1 MTMSLSPLQKAFLA
15 LQDAEARIAELE
27 AARGAPIA
35 VIGLGCRAPGGV
47 VDGDSFWR
55 LLEDGRD
62 ATGPVPADRWDHEAL
77 YDPDPETPGRI
88 VTRNGGFLERIDAF
102 DPEFFGITPRE
113 AAGMDPQQR
122 MVLEVC
128 WEALENAGQS
138 PKGLE
143 GSATGVFIGAA
154 ASDYAYLQLQAGD
167 PNLLDAHF
175 ASGMAH
181 SVLSGRVAYLLGL
194 QGPALTIDTACS
206 SSLVAV
212 HTACQSLRARD
223 CRLALAGGVN
233 LILSPDIFIALSRAR
248 MLAPDG
254 RCKTFDAAADGF
266 ARGEGCAIVALKRL
280 SDAVADGDRV
290 LAVIRGAAVN
300 QDGPSSGL
308 TAPNGTAQEAVIR
321 AALDHANLTPDAVGY
336 IEAHGTGTE
345 LGDPLEARALGAV
358 FASGRSQPLL
368 IGSVKTNLGHLEGA
382 AGVIGLVKTILS
394 LRHGVVPAHL
404 HLTKPSA
411 HIAWEDLNLTV
422 SPKAVAFPEING
434 RRIAGVSSFGFSG
447 TNAHVI
453 IEAPPEGPAREIPA
467 RAWALPLSAPD
478 ARRLSE
484 LATAVSQAIT
494 PETRLADITRTLAT
508 GRAHLAERAV
518 VRAEN
523 PAAAKAGFEFLA
535 KGIEAPNV
543 VRARLEA
550 HDPPRTAFLFTGQG
564 SQCIG
569 MGAALYATAPAYRAA
584 FDECDALL
592 EPLLGRSIKSIV
604 FEPGDAEALDQTG
617 YAQPALFAFE
627 YALAA
632 FWQRLGVQP
641 VAALGHSVGEYVAA
655 CVSGAMTLEDAV
667 TLIAARARLM
677 QSLPAGGAMAA
688 VFAPEARAAE
698 LLGRLNGELSL
709 AAVNGP
715 AQVVVSGSAAAV
727 QRLCAEAEA
736 AGIKTRALP
745 VSHAFHSPLM
755 DPILDAF
762 EREAG
767 KITVR
772 APSMQLISNLTGRA
786 ANVREISA
794 PAYWRRHLRS
804 PVRFAEG
811 LATLAQAKIDICLEI
826 GPQPTLTSFA
836 AAVFND
842 GDGPTLIPS
851 QRRGGDGWE
860 QILDA
865 VARLHLAGVD
875 LDWSALD
882 SEKLGVPI
890 DLPLTPFK
898 RERHWF
904 QTGNVRATKRS
915 GSGVSHAMLGTRQR
929 SAAAEAVWELH
940 SEDAPAWVDEHRV
953 LDRVIAPGAM
963 LIEMM
968 RLASGGQSLSDIAL
982 SEALE
987 IDRFTPRIVQTITA
1001 DEDGV
1006 GQVFVASLD
1015 DEVDPAARWRRHA
1028 SAAVGAPAPQP
1039 AADLAGARAAC
1050 PVAVDAAAYYAS
1062 FAPRGF
1068 DFGPSF
1074 HSIHA
1079 LWKGEGQAFGEVKI
1093 TADLASGAPP
1103 DAIHP
1108 VLLDGCLQVAGAA
1121 LPAEAASQVLLPV
1134 ALAGYYVAKPLQA
1147 AARVHAKATAVGD
1160 GYRADIA
1167 IFDEMGALA
1176 AALTGVRFV
1185 RTSRAALAA
1194 RGTRD
1199 LEQSFYAVNWREAD
1213 PAPPDGPDV
1222 ASLAELAVAKAPG
1235 LAEAVAFEAHECA
1248 LARVETL
1255 ATPIILRALH
1265 ELGWTPGVG
1274 DRVDAEELAAT
1285 LGVAVRHR
1293 RLFRRL
1299 LQILGETGVLQA
1311 DGAGW
1316 RVVTALPPALDAAE
1330 ELKALARTAPPGAA
1344 AMSSM
1349 TARVAE
1355 GLSAALAGDREPM
1368 DLLFPAG
1375 ATDEAERLYRDSAPA
1390 AIFNGMLAEA
1400 VAKAAAE
1407 GARVGRFEVLEIG
1420 AGTGGTTARVID
1432 RLPADNLGYLYT
1444 DVGAT
1449 FVTQARKRFEHDPRM
1464 DFATFDLE
1472 RDIESQGL
1480 EAGRYDL
1487 IIAANVVHATADLR
1501 TSLARIRRLL
1511 KPNGLLALM
1520 EVVEPQRWFDLTVG
1534 LTAGWW
1540 AFTDLDIR
1548 PDYPT
1553 LAAER
1558 WRALLAECGFDVA
1571 VAQPLALW
1579 PSGAREALIFAR
1591 AKPADDV
1598 WAVLSDDEVFAH
1610 RLVAEIK
1617 SGGGQATAIGGAD
1630 LREQLAAFD
1639 GLMPAGVVIARSPDA
1654 DKVSAACAD
1663 LAMLASALAERSP
1676 PPRLVVLTRGAQ
1688 SAGRAGAV
1696 TPQQAPFW
1704 GVARSLSLESPELRT
1719 RVIDLDPAHP
1729 VAEAAAIAAELTDRS
1744 GETQVALRGGKR
1756 LVARLERRASLPG
1769 PTRSEPAAWRLTP
1782 ASPGAYDSFV
1792 RAPLVRRRPGAGEV
1806 EIETVAW
1813 GLNFKDV
1820 LNALNLYPGDPG
1832 PLGGESAGRIVAVGE
1847 GVDHL
1852 RVDDEVMAVA
1862 GGSFA
1867 SHVIASAALVQ
1878 RKPKTMSFEEAAS
1891 FPIPWLTAA
1900 FCLEHL
1906 AKLRRG
1912 ERVLIHAG
1920 AGGVGLAAV
1929 RIAQRLGA
1937 KVFATAGSPWKRDLL
1952 KAGGVV
1958 HVYDSRTPVF
1968 AEQILADTNG
1978 EGVQVVLNS
1987 LAGEM
1992 MDASFRATATGGRF
2006 VEIGK
2011 NGLKE
2016 RAWIDALGRDI
2027 AYEIVD
2033 WGETA
2038 EREPQLVGGMLREL
2052 VEAAG
2057 ELPPLP
2063 HGVFSVDES
2072 GEAFRHMAQARHAG
2086 KIVLRLTPS
2095 RPAIRPDGTYLVS
2108 GGLSG
2113 VGLETARWLAS
2124 KGAGRLVLFGRR
2136 GLTPEAEPA
2145 VAELRAAGAEVW
2157 AERLDV
2163 GDRAELEALLI
2174 RIRASG
2180 FPLRG
2185 VIHSAGTLDNA
2196 ALASHDKRRFDT
2208 VFRAKHDGA
2217 AALDA
2222 LTRIDPIEIFVLYSS
2237 VASVLGAAGQV
2248 NHAAANGYM
2257 DALAHQRRSH
2267 GLPALSINWGAWSD
2281 VGAAAG
2287 AAAMTHL
2294 SAQGFAAFTPAQGLA
2309 ALERLLA
2316 EGDAQAMV
2324 ARVDWPAYLDT
2335 RSAAS
2340 VPPFLREFAS
2350 SVPPRAAAIGATAPA
2365 VDSRAEI
2372 EAAPVGRR
2380 PALITALVTR
2390 VAAGVVG
2397 FAMDRQIDPRTPLV
2411 ELGLDSLMA
2420 VDLRNQLGRAL
2431 GHRFPSTLLFD
2442 YPAIGGLVE
2451 MIGAEVFGLALQEQS
2466 KAAVQTPSIQD
2477 ESDAL
2482 LDAIE
2487 GLDDESLDRLL
2498 AARLGMNA

>member
-1 MTMSLSPLQKAFLA
+1 MTMSLTPLQKAFLA

-27 AARGAPIA
+27 SAPIA

-55 LLEDGRD
+55 LLKDGRD

-77 YDPDPETPGRI
+77 YDPDPEMPGRI
-88 VTRNGGFLERIDAF
+88 VTRNGGFLERIDGF

-128 WEALENAGQS
+128 WEALENAGRS

-154 ASDYAYLQLQAGD
+154 AADYAYLQLQAGD
-167 PNLLDAHF
+167 PDLLDAHF

-212 HTACQSLRARD
+212 HTACQSLRAGD

-233 LILSPDIFIALSRAR
+233 LILAPAIFIALSRAR

-280 SDAVADGDRV
+280 SDAVGDGDRV

-321 AALDHANLTPDAVGY
+321 AALDQAKLPPNAVGY

-358 FASGRSQPLL
+358 FAAGRSQPLL

-382 AGVIGLVKTILS
+382 AGIVGLVKTILS
-394 LRHGVVPAHL
+394 LQHGVVPAHL
-404 HLTKPSA
+404 HLTRPSA
-411 HIAWEDLNLTV
+411 HIAWDDLNLTV
-422 SPKAVAFPEING
+422 SPEAVGFPEIDG

-453 IEAPPEGPAREIPA
+453 VEAPPAAPVREVPA

-478 ARRLSE
+478 AGRLSE
-484 LATAVSQAIT
+484 LAAAVGHAIT
-494 PETRLADITRTLAT
+494 PETTLADVARTLST
-508 GRAHLAERAV
+508 GRAHLSERAV
-518 VRAEN
+518 VRADS
-523 PAAAKAGFEFLA
+523 PAAARAGFESLA
-535 KGIEAPNV
+535 KGIKATGV
-543 VRARLEA
+543 VSARLEA
-550 HDPPRTAFLFTGQG
+550 RDPPRIAFLFTGQG

-569 MGAALYATAPAYRAA
+569 MGAALYAAAPAYRAA
-584 FDECDALL
+584 FDECEALL
-592 EPLLGRSIKSIV
+592 APLLGRSIKSIV
-604 FEPGDAEALDQTG
+604 FEPGDADALDQTG

-632 FWQRLGVQP
+632 FWQHLGVQP

-655 CVSGAMTLEDAV
+655 CVSGAMSLQDAI

-688 VFAPEARAAE
+688 VFASEERAIE
-698 LLGRLNGELSL
+698 LLSGMDGELSL

-715 AQVVVSGSAAAV
+715 AQVVVSGTAAAV
-727 QRLCAEAEA
+727 QRVCAKAEA

-745 VSHAFHSPLM
+745 VSHAFHSALM

-762 EREAG
+762 EQEAG
-767 KITVR
+767 KVTVR

-786 ANVREISA
+786 ASVREISA
-794 PAYWRRHLRS
+794 PAYWRHHLRS

-811 LATLAQAKIDICLEI
+811 LATLAQARIDVCLEI

-836 AAVFND
+836 AAVFNE
-842 GDGPTLIPS
+842 GGGPKLIPS
-851 QRRGGDGWE
+851 QRRGGEGWE

-882 SEKLGVPI
+882 PERLGAPI
-890 DLPLTPFK
+890 NLPLTPFK

-904 QTGNVRATKRS
+904 QSGEARPAKRS
-915 GSGVSHAMLGTRQR
+915 GSHAGHALLGMQQR
-929 SAAAEAVWELH
+929 SAAAKASWELH
-940 SEDAPAWVDEHRV
+940 SEDAPSWVDEHRV
-953 LDRVIAPGAM
+953 LDRVVAPGAM

-968 RLASGGQSLSDIAL
+968 RLAGGSAGLSDIAL
-982 SEALE
+982 SDALE
-987 IDRFTPRIVQTITA
+987 LDRSTPRIVQTIA
-1001 DEDGV
+1001 ANEDGA

-1015 DEVDPAARWRRHA
+1015 GDAGPAAQWRRHA
-1028 SAAVGAPAPQP
+1028 SAVAGAPAVPP
-1039 AADLAGARAAC
+1039 AADLATARASC
-1050 PVAVDAAAYYAS
+1050 PEAVDVAAYYAS
-1062 FAPRGF
+1062 YAPRGF

-1079 LWKGEGQAFGEVKI
+1079 LWKGVGQAFGEVRI
-1093 TADLASGAPP
+1093 AGDLASGVPHG
-1103 DAIHP
+1103 AIHP
-1108 VLLDGCLQVAGAA
+1108 VLLDGCLQVAGVA
-1121 LPAEAASQVLLPV
+1121 LPADAAGQVLLPV
-1134 ALAGYYVAKPLQA
+1134 ALAEYHVARPLRTA
-1147 AARVHAKATAVGD
+1147 ASVHVKAMAAGD
-1160 GYRADIA
+1160 GYRADIV
-1167 IFDEMGALA
+1167 IFDETGVPAVALN
-1176 AALTGVRFV
+1176 GVRFV
-1185 RTSRAALAA
+1185 RASRAMLAA
-1194 RGTRD
+1194 RRTRD
-1199 LEQSFYAVNWREAD
+1199 LEQSFYTVNWREAD
-1213 PAPPDGPDV
+1213 LAGTVGPDV
-1222 ASLAELAVAKAPG
+1222 ARLAELALAKASS
-1235 LAEAVAFEAHECA
+1235 LAEAVAFDAHERA

-1265 ELGWTPGVG
+1265 ELGWTPKVG
-1274 DRVDAEELAAT
+1274 DRVVADELAAT
-1285 LGVAVRHR
+1285 LGVAVRHS

-1299 LQILGETGVLQA
+1299 MQILGETGVLQA

-1316 RVVTALPPALDAAE
+1316 LVKARPAAPDAVE

-1349 TARVAE
+1349 MARVAA

-1400 VAKAAAE
+1400 VAEAAAE
-1407 GARVGRFEVLEIG
+1407 GARGGRFEVMEIG

-1432 RLPADNLGYLYT
+1432 RLPAENVGYLYT

-1449 FVTQARKRFEHDPRM
+1449 FVAKARERFGHDPRM
-1464 DFATFDLE
+1464 NFATFDLE
-1472 RDIESQGL
+1472 RDIDSQDM

-1501 TSLARIRRLL
+1501 ISLARIRRLL

-1548 PDYPT
+1548 PDYPILT
-1553 LAAER
+1553 VER
-1558 WRALLAECGFDVA
+1558 WRVLLAECGFDASV
-1571 VAQPLALW
+1571 VQPETLW
-1579 PSGAREALIFAR
+1579 PSGARDALMFAR
-1591 AKPADDV
+1591 AKPADGM
-1598 WAVLSDDEVFAH
+1598 WAVLSDDRVFAGA
-1610 RLVAEIK
+1610 LVAGIK
-1617 SGGGQATAIGGAD
+1617 SEGGEATAIEGAD
-1630 LREQLAAFD
+1630 LQRQLETID
-1639 GLMPAGVVIARSPDA
+1639 GLMPAGVVFSRSVDG
-1654 DKVSAACAD
+1654 DEVSAACAD
-1663 LAMLASALAERSP
+1663 LAGLASGLAERSP

-1688 SAGRAGAV
+1688 SIGRARGAV
-1696 TPQQAPFW
+1696 AAQQATFW
-1704 GVARSLSLESPELRT
+1704 GVARSLPLELPELRT
-1719 RVIDLDPAHP
+1719 KVVDLDPAHP
-1729 VAEAAAIAAELTDRS
+1729 AGEAAAIAAELTAGS
-1744 GETQVALRGGKR
+1744 GESQVAYRGTDR
-1756 LVARLERRASLPG
+1756 LVARLERRAGLSN
-1769 PTRSEPAAWRLTP
+1769 PTRAEPAAWRLTP

-1792 RAPLVRRRPGAGEV
+1792 RAPLVRRAPGTGEV

-1820 LNALNLYPGDPG
+1820 LAVLNLYPGNAG
-1832 PLGGESAGRIVAVGE
+1832 PLGGECAGRILAVGE
-1847 GVDHL
+1847 GVQHL
-1852 RVDDEVMAVA
+1852 RVGDEVLAVA

-1878 RKPKTMSFEEAAS
+1878 RKPTTMSFEEAAS
-1891 FPIPWLTAA
+1891 FSIPWLTAA
-1900 FCLEHL
+1900 FCLKHV

-1937 KVFATAGSPWKRDLL
+1937 EVFATAGSPWKRDLL
-1952 KAGGVV
+1952 QAAGVV
-1958 HVYDSRTPVF
+1958 HVYDSRTPSF
-1968 AEQILADTNG
+1968 ADRIIADTSG

-1992 MDASFRATATGGRF
+1992 MDASFRVTASGGRF

-2011 NGLKE
+2011 NGLKD
-2016 RAWIDALGRDI
+2016 RAWIDALGRGI
-2027 AYEIVD
+2027 TYEIVD

-2038 EREPQLVGGMLREL
+2038 EREPELIGGMLRDL
-2052 VEAAG
+2052 VETAG

-2063 HGVFSVDES
+2063 RSVFSVDES
-2072 GEAFRHMAQARHAG
+2072 GEAFGHMAQARHVG

-2095 RPAIRPDGTYLVS
+2095 QPAIRPDGTYLVS

-2113 VGLETARWLAS
+2113 VGLESARWLAS
-2124 KGAGRLVLFGRR
+2124 NGAGRLVLIGRR
-2136 GLTPEAEPA
+2136 APAPEAESA
-2145 VAELRAAGAEVW
+2145 IAELRAAGTEVCV
-2157 AERLDV
+2157 EQLDI
-2163 GDRAELEALLI
+2163 GDRAQLEALLI
-2174 RIRASG
+2174 RTRTSG

-2196 ALASHDKRRFDT
+2196 AVASQDERRFDT
-2208 VFRAKHDGA
+2208 VFRAKYDGA

-2248 NHAAANGYM
+2248 NHAAANSYM
-2257 DALAHQRRSH
+2257 DMLAHQRRSQ

-2287 AAAMTHL
+2287 TAAITHV
-2294 SAQGFAAFTPAQGLA
+2294 SAQGFATFTPAQGLA
-2309 ALERLLA
+2309 ALDRLLA
-2316 EGDAQAMV
+2316 EGDTQAMV
-2324 ARVDWPAYLDT
+2324 ARVDWPAYLNT
-2335 RSAAS
+2335 RSSAG

-2350 SVPPRAAAIGATAPA
+2350 SVPSRTASIRSSAPTA
-2365 VDSRAEI
+2365 EGRAEI

-2380 PALITALVTR
+2380 SALITALVTR

-2397 FAMDRQIDPRTPLV
+2397 FSMDRQIDPRTPLV

-2431 GHRFPSTLLFD
+2431 GHRFPATLLFD
-2442 YPAIGGLVE
+2442 YPAIGSLVE
-2451 MIGAEVFGLALQEQS
+2451 MIGAEVFGLVLSDQP
-2466 KAAVQTPSIQD
+2466 KANIQKSSAYGEND
-2477 ESDAL
+2477 DL
-2482 LDAIE
+2482 LDVIE

-2498 AARLGMNA
+2498 AARLGADA

>member
-1 MTMSLSPLQKAFLA
+1 MTMSLTPLQKAFLA

-27 AARGAPIA
+27 AARSAPIA

-47 VDGDSFWR
+47 VDGASFWR
-55 LLEDGRD
+55 LLEEGRD

-88 VTRNGGFLERIDAF
+88 STRNGGFLGRIDAF

-138 PKGLE
+138 PRGLE
-143 GSATGVFIGAA
+143 GSATGVFVGAA
-154 ASDYAYLQLQAGD
+154 AADYAYLQLQAGD

-212 HTACQSLRARD
+212 HTACQSLRAGD

-266 ARGEGCAIVALKRL
+266 ARGEGCAMVALKRL

-290 LAVIRGAAVN
+290 LAVIRGTALN

-321 AALDHANLTPDAVGY
+321 AALDQASLTPDAVGY

-358 FASGRSQPLL
+358 FAAGRSQPLL
-368 IGSVKTNLGHLEGA
+368 IGSVKTNVGHLEGA

-404 HLTKPSA
+404 HLTRPSA

-453 IEAPPEGPAREIPA
+453 VEAPAAAPARPTPA

-478 ARRLSE
+478 AGRLSE
-484 LATAVSQAIT
+484 LARALSHAIL
-494 PETRLADITRTLAT
+494 PETRLADVARTLAT
-508 GRAHLAERAV
+508 GRAHLKERAV
-518 VRAEN
+518 VRADST
-523 PAAAKAGFEFLA
+523 AAAKAGFELVSRGA
-535 KGIEAPNV
+535 EAPGIF
-543 VRARLEA
+543 RARLETR
-550 HDPPRTAFLFTGQG
+550 DPPRAAFLFTGQG
-564 SQCIG
+564 SQYTG
-569 MGAALYATAPAYRAA
+569 MGAALYAAAPAYRSAL
-584 FDECDALL
+584 DECDALL
-592 EPLLGRSIKSIV
+592 EPLLARSIKSII
-604 FEPGDAEALDQTG
+604 FDPANAEALDQTG

-632 FWQRLGVQP
+632 FWQHLGVHP
-641 VAALGHSVGEYVAA
+641 VAAMGHSVGEYVAA
-655 CVSGAMTLEDAV
+655 CVSGAMTLQDAI

-677 QSLPAGGAMAA
+677 QSLPVGGAMAA
-688 VFAPEARAAE
+688 VFAPEPRVTE
-698 LLGRLNGELSL
+698 LLGRLDGALSL

-715 AQVVVSGSAAAV
+715 AQVVVSGGAAAV
-727 QRLCAEAEA
+727 RRLCAEAEA
-736 AGIKTRALP
+736 TGIRTRILP
-745 VSHAFHSPLM
+745 VSHAFHSSLM
-755 DPILDAF
+755 DPILGAF
-762 EREAG
+762 EQEAG
-767 KITVR
+767 KVSVR
-772 APSMQLISNLTGRA
+772 APSMQLISNLTGRVA
-786 ANVREISA
+786 KVEEISM
-794 PAYWRRHLRS
+794 PGYWRRHLRS

-811 LATLAQAKIDICLEI
+811 LATLAQARIDICLEV

-836 AAVFND
+836 AGVFGD

-860 QILDA
+860 HILDA
-865 VARLHLAGVD
+865 VAQLHLAGVD
-875 LDWSALD
+875 LDWRALD
-882 SEKLGVPI
+882 PERLGAPI

-904 QTGNVRATKRS
+904 QAGALRSHKRS
-915 GSGVSHAMLGTRQR
+915 GPRAGHALLGTRQR
-929 SAAAEAVWELH
+929 SAAAHAAWELH
-940 SEDAPAWVDEHRV
+940 SEDAPSWVDEHRV
-953 LDRVIAPGAM
+953 LDRIVAPGAM

-968 RLASGGQSLSDIAL
+968 RLASGGQDLSDIAL
-982 SEALE
+982 SDALE
-987 IDRFTPRIVQTITA
+987 IDRSTPRVVQTVA
-1001 DEDGV
+1001 ASEDGA
-1006 GQVFVASLD
+1006 GQVFVASLGD
-1015 DEVDPAARWRRHA
+1015 AGDPAARWRRHA
-1028 SAAVGAPAPQP
+1028 SAAVQGPILQP
-1039 AADLAGARAAC
+1039 GIGLAEARAAC
-1050 PVAVDAAAYYAS
+1050 PTAVDVPAYYAS

-1074 HSIHA
+1074 HSIQA
-1079 LWKGEGQAFGEVKI
+1079 LWKGEGQAFAEVRI
-1093 TADLASGAPP
+1093 SADLARATPP
-1103 DAIHP
+1103 GAIHP
-1108 VLLDGCLQVAGAA
+1108 VLLDGCLQAAGAA
-1121 LPAEAASQVLLPV
+1121 LPAETATQVLLPV
-1134 ALAGYYVAKPLQA
+1134 ALAGYHVAKPLRA
-1147 AARVHAKATAVGD
+1147 EARVHATATAVGD
-1160 GYRADIA
+1160 GYRADITV
-1167 IFDEMGALA
+1167 FDETGALA
-1176 AALTGVRFV
+1176 VTLNGVRFI
-1185 RTSRAALAA
+1185 RASRATLD
-1194 RGTRD
+1194 RRTRD
-1199 LEQSFYAVNWREAD
+1199 LEQSFYTVNWREAD
-1213 PAPPDGPDV
+1213 AASTVGPDV
-1222 ASLAELAVAKAPG
+1222 ASLAELAVAKAPS
-1235 LAEAVAFEAHECA
+1235 LAGTVAFEAHERA

-1265 ELGWTPGVG
+1265 ELGWAPRVG
-1274 DRVDAEELAAT
+1274 DRLDPEQLAET
-1285 LGVAVRHR
+1285 LCIASRHR

-1299 LQILGETGVLQA
+1299 LQILGESGVLQA
-1311 DGAGW
+1311 DGSGW
-1316 RVVTALPPALDAAE
+1316 RVVTAAPPAPDAVE
-1330 ELKALARTAPPGAA
+1330 ELKAMARTAPPGAA
-1344 AMSSM
+1344 ALSSM
-1349 TARVAE
+1349 MARVAA

-1368 DLLFPAG
+1368 ELLFPAG

-1400 VAKAAAE
+1400 VARAAEE
-1407 GARVGRFEVLEIG
+1407 GARAGRYEVMEIG

-1432 RLPADNLGYLYT
+1432 RLPAENLGYLYT
-1444 DVGAT
+1444 DVGAS
-1449 FVTQARKRFEHDPRM
+1449 FVAKARERLGHDPRI

-1487 IIAANVVHATADLR
+1487 VIAANVVHATADLR
-1501 TSLARIRRLL
+1501 SSLARIRRLL

-1534 LTAGWW
+1534 LTTGWW

-1558 WRALLAECGFDVA
+1558 WRALLTECGFDVA
-1571 VAQPLALW
+1571 VAQPQALW

-1591 AKPADDV
+1591 GKPADGV
-1598 WAVLSDDEVFAH
+1598 WAVLSDDEVFAGS
-1610 RLVAEIK
+1610 LVAGIK
-1617 SGGGQATAIGGAD
+1617 AGGGQATAIEGAD
-1630 LREQLAAFD
+1630 LQQQLAAIE
-1639 GLMPAGVVIARSPDA
+1639 GLMPTGVIVARAPEA
-1654 DKVSAACAD
+1654 DEVSGACAD
-1663 LAMLASALAERSP
+1663 LTMLASALAERSP
-1676 PPRLVVLTRGAQ
+1676 SPRLVVLTRGAQ
-1688 SAGRAGAV
+1688 SVQGAGAV
-1696 TPQQAPFW
+1696 ALHQAAFW
-1704 GVARSLSLESPELRT
+1704 GVARSLPFELPELRT
-1719 RVIDLDPAHP
+1719 MIVDLDPVRPAG
-1729 VAEAAAIAAELTDRS
+1729 EAAAIAAELAAGS
-1744 GETQVALRGGKR
+1744 GETQVALRGANR

-1782 ASPGAYDSFV
+1782 ASPGAYDCFL
-1792 RAPLVRRRPGAGEV
+1792 RAPLVRRQPGAGEV
-1806 EIETVAW
+1806 EIETLAW

-1820 LNALNLYPGDPG
+1820 LNALNLYPGNPG
-1832 PLGGESAGRIVAVGE
+1832 PLGGECAGRVTAVGE
-1847 GVDHL
+1847 GVNDL
-1852 RVDDEVMAVA
+1852 RTGDEVMAAA

-1878 RKPKTMSFEEAAS
+1878 RKPANMSFEEAAS

-1900 FCLEHL
+1900 FCLEHV
-1906 AKLRRG
+1906 ARLRRG

-1937 KVFATAGSPWKRDLL
+1937 EVFATAGSPWKRDLL
-1952 KAGGVV
+1952 KAAGVV
-1958 HVYDSRTPVF
+1958 HVYDSRTPGF
-1968 AEQILADTNG
+1968 ADQIIADTKG

-1992 MDASFRATATGGRF
+1992 MDASFQAMAVGGRF

-2011 NGLKE
+2011 NGLKH
-2016 RAWIDALGRDI
+2016 RAWVDALGRDI

-2038 EREPQLVGGMLREL
+2038 EREPQLVGKMLREL
-2052 VEAAG
+2052 VEIAD

-2063 HGVFSVDES
+2063 RSVFAVEES
-2072 GEAFRHMAQARHAG
+2072 SKAFRHMAQARHAG
-2086 KIVLRLTPS
+2086 KIVLRLAPS

-2113 VGLETARWLAS
+2113 IGLETARWLAAN
-2124 KGAGRLVLFGRR
+2124 GAGRLVLCGRR

-2145 VAELRAAGAEVW
+2145 VAELRAAGSEVCV
-2157 AERLDV
+2157 ERLDV
-2163 GDRAELEALLI
+2163 ADRAQLGALLM

-2180 FPLRG
+2180 PPLRG
-2185 VIHSAGTLDNA
+2185 VFHSAGTLDNA
-2196 ALASHDKRRFDT
+2196 AVASQDKHRFDT

-2217 AALDA
+2217 AALDV
-2222 LTRIDPIEIFVLYSS
+2222 LTRVDPIEIFVLYSS

-2257 DALAHQRRSH
+2257 DMLAHQRRSH
-2267 GLPALSINWGAWSD
+2267 GLAALSINWGAWSD

-2287 AAAMTHL
+2287 TSAMTHVA
-2294 SAQGFAAFTPAQGLA
+2294 AQGFAAFTPAQGLA
-2309 ALERLLA
+2309 ALERLLE
-2316 EGDAQAMV
+2316 EGDTQAMV
-2324 ARVDWPAYLDT
+2324 ARVDWPAYLGT
-2335 RSAAS
+2335 RSAAG
-2340 VPPFLREFAS
+2340 VPPFLRAFAS
-2350 SVPPRAAAIGATAPA
+2350 SVPARAATIRVAAPTA
-2365 VDSRAEI
+2365 DSRAEI

-2397 FAMDRQIDPRTPLV
+2397 FTMDRQIDPRTPLV
-2411 ELGLDSLMA
+2411 DLGLDSLMA

-2442 YPAIGGLVE
+2442 YPAIGSLVE
-2451 MIGAEVFGLALQEQS
+2451 MIGAEVFGLASSDQP
-2466 KAAVQTPSIQD
+2466 KASVPQPSLPGGS
-2477 ESDAL
+2477 EAL
-2482 LDAIE
+2482 LEAIE

-2498 AARLGMNA
+2498 AAGLGTNA

>member
-1 MTMSLSPLQKAFLA
+1 MTISLSPLQKAFIA

-27 AARGAPIA
+27 AARRTPIA

-55 LLEDGRD
+55 LLEEGRD
-62 ATGPVPADRWDHEAL
+62 AIGPVPADRWDHEAL

-88 VTRNGGFLERIDAF
+88 GTRNGGFLERIDSF

-122 MVLEVC
+122 LVLEIC

-212 HTACQSLRARD
+212 HAACQSLRAGD

-233 LILSPDIFIALSRAR
+233 LILAPDIFIALSRAR

-280 SDAVADGDRV
+280 ADAVADGDRV

-321 AALDHANLTPDAVGY
+321 AALDQAKLAPAAVGY

-358 FASGRSQPLL
+358 FANGRSQPLL

-382 AGVIGLVKTILS
+382 AGAIGLVKTILS
-394 LRHGVVPAHL
+394 LRKGIVPAHL

-411 HIAWEDLNLTV
+411 HIAWDDLNLTV
-422 SPKAVAFPEING
+422 SSKAVAFPEIDG

-453 IEAPPEGPAREIPA
+453 VEAPTDAPAREIPA

-478 ARRLSE
+478 AGRLSD
-484 LATAVSQAIT
+484 LAKAVGEAIT
-494 PETRLADITRTLAT
+494 PETQLADVARTLAM
-508 GRAHLAERAV
+508 GRAHLAVRAV
-518 VRAEN
+518 VRVDN
-523 PAAAKAGFEFLA
+523 PAAAKAGFEVVA
-535 KGIEAPNV
+535 KGLEAPGV

-550 HDPPRTAFLFTGQG
+550 RDPPRTAFLFTGQG
-564 SQCIG
+564 SQYVG

-604 FEPGDAEALDQTG
+604 FEPGDGEALDQTG
-617 YAQPALFAFE
+617 NAQPALFAFE

-632 FWQRLGVQP
+632 FWRRLGVQP

-655 CVSGAMTLEDAV
+655 CVSGAMTLKDAV

-698 LLGRLNGELSL
+698 LLGRLDGELSL

-715 AQVVVSGSAAAV
+715 AQVVVSGGAAAV

-736 AGIKTRALP
+736 AGIKTRALQ

-767 KITVR
+767 KVSVR
-772 APSMQLISNLTGRA
+772 APAMQLVSNLTGRA
-786 ANVREISA
+786 ASVQEIGA
-794 PAYWRRHLRS
+794 PGYWRRHLRS
-804 PVRFAEG
+804 PVRFADG

-836 AAVFND
+836 AAVFD
-842 GDGPTLIPS
+842 GNGPTLISS

-865 VARLHLAGVD
+865 VSRLHLAGVD

-882 SEKLGVPI
+882 PEGLGAPI
-890 DLPLTPFK
+890 DLPLTSFK

-904 QTGNVRATKRS
+904 EARTARPTKRP
-915 GSGVSHAMLGTRQR
+915 GSGVDHAVLGTRQR
-929 SAAAEAVWELH
+929 SAAAEAAWELH
-940 SEDAPAWVDEHRV
+940 SEDAPAWVREHRV
-953 LDRVIAPGAM
+953 LDQVIAPGAM

-968 RLASGGQSLSDIAL
+968 RLASGGQGLSDIEL
-982 SEALE
+982 SEALV
-987 IDRFTPRIVQTITA
+987 IDSSAPRIVQTIAA
-1001 DEDGV
+1001 DEDV
-1006 GQVFVASLD
+1006 GQAFVASLED
-1015 DEVDPAARWRRHA
+1015 QASPAARWRRHA
-1028 SAAVGAPAPQP
+1028 SAVVGAPALAA

-1050 PVAVDAAAYYAS
+1050 PVAVDVTAYYAT
-1062 FAPRGF
+1062 FAPRGYG
-1068 DFGPSF
+1068 FGPSF
-1074 HSIHA
+1074 HSIQA
-1079 LWKGEGQAFGEVKI
+1079 LWKGEGAAFGEVKI
-1093 TADLASGAPP
+1093 AADLASEASP

-1121 LPAEAASQVLLPV
+1121 LPAEGMSQALLPV
-1134 ALAGYYVAKPLQA
+1134 AVAGYNVVKPLRGA
-1147 AARVHAKATAVGD
+1147 AKVHVKATVVGD

-1167 IFDEMGALA
+1167 IFDEMGAFA

-1185 RTSRAALAA
+1185 RASRAALAA

-1199 LEQSFYAVNWREAD
+1199 LEQSFYTVKWREAD
-1213 PAPPDGPDV
+1213 PTPAGPDV
-1222 ASLAELAVAKAPG
+1222 VSLAELAIAKATG
-1235 LAEAVAFEAHECA
+1235 LAEAVAFEAHEGA

-1265 ELGWTPGVG
+1265 ELGWTPRVG
-1274 DRVDAEELAAT
+1274 DPADAEDLAAK
-1285 LGVAVRHR
+1285 LGVAIRHR

-1299 LQILGETGVLQA
+1299 LQILGETGVLEA
-1311 DGAGW
+1311 DGGGW
-1316 RVVTALPPALDAAE
+1316 RVAALPPALDAVE
-1330 ELKALARTAPPGAA
+1330 ELKTLARTAPSGAA
-1344 AMSSM
+1344 AMASM
-1349 TARVAE
+1349 TARVAA
-1355 GLSAALAGDREPM
+1355 GLSAALVGDREPM

-1400 VAKAAAE
+1400 VAKAADE
-1407 GARVGRFEVLEIG
+1407 GVRVGRFEVMEIG

-1444 DVGAT
+1444 DIGAT
-1449 FVTQARKRFEHDPRM
+1449 FVAKAQERFGHDPRM
-1464 DFATFDLE
+1464 DFATFNLE
-1472 RDIESQGL
+1472 CDVETQGL

-1487 IIAANVVHATADLR
+1487 IIAANVIHATADLR
-1501 TSLARIRRLL
+1501 ASLARIRRLL

-1534 LTAGWW
+1534 LTSGWW
-1540 AFTDLDIR
+1540 AFTDFDIR

-1553 LAAER
+1553 LTASG
-1558 WRALLAECGFDVA
+1558 WRALLTECGFDVA
-1571 VAQPLALW
+1571 VAQPSALW
-1579 PSGAREALIFAR
+1579 PSGAREALILAR
-1591 AKPADDV
+1591 AKPAGDV
-1598 WAVLSDDEVFAH
+1598 WAVLSDDEVFA
-1610 RLVAEIK
+1610 RALAVELETNR
-1617 SGGGQATAIGGAD
+1617 GQAFAIGGPD
-1630 LREQLAAFD
+1630 LRAQLAALD
-1639 GLMPAGVVIARSPDA
+1639 GLTPTDVIVARSLDA
-1654 DKVSAACAD
+1654 DDSSAACAD
-1663 LAMLASALAERSP
+1663 LAILASALAERSP

-1688 SAGRAGAV
+1688 CVGRSGGA
-1696 TPQQAPFW
+1696 PQQAPFW
-1704 GVARSLSLESPELRT
+1704 GVARSLALESPELRT
-1719 RVIDLDPAHP
+1719 AVVDLDPARP
-1729 VAEAAAIAAELTDRS
+1729 VGEAAAVAAELTDRN
-1744 GETQVALRGGKR
+1744 GETQFALRGGKR
-1756 LVARLERRASLPG
+1756 FVARLEHRASLPVAI
-1769 PTRSEPAAWRLTP
+1769 RAKPAAWRLTP
-1782 ASPGAYDSFV
+1782 ASPGAYDAFV
-1792 RAPLVRRRPGAGEV
+1792 RAPMVRRPPSAGEV
-1806 EIETVAW
+1806 EIETLAW

-1820 LNALNLYPGDPG
+1820 LNALDLYPGDPG
-1832 PLGGESAGRIVAVGE
+1832 PLGGECAGRIVAVGE

-1852 RVDDEVMAVA
+1852 HVGDDVMAVA

-1867 SHVIASAALVQ
+1867 SHVIAPAALVQ
-1878 RKPKTMSFEEAAS
+1878 RKPETMSFEEAAS
-1891 FPIPWLTAA
+1891 FPIPWVTAA
-1900 FCLEHL
+1900 FCLEHV
-1906 AKLRRG
+1906 AKLRPG

-1929 RIAQRLGA
+1929 RIAQRAGA
-1937 KVFATAGSPWKRDLL
+1937 EVFATAGSPWKRELL
-1952 KAGGVV
+1952 GAAGVA
-1958 HVYDSRTPVF
+1958 HVYDSRTPAF
-1968 AEQILADTNG
+1968 ADRILADTNG

-1992 MDASFRATATGGRF
+1992 MDASFRTAAKGGRF

-2011 NGLKE
+2011 NGLKD
-2016 RAWIDALGRDI
+2016 RAWVKALGRDI
-2027 AYEIVD
+2027 AYEIID

-2038 EREPQLVGGMLREL
+2038 AREPDLIGGMLRDL
-2052 VEAAG
+2052 VEAAN

-2063 HGVFSVDES
+2063 RSVFSVDDA
-2072 GEAFRHMAQARHAG
+2072 GQAFRVMAQARHAG
-2086 KIVLRLTPS
+2086 KIVLRRGP
-2095 RPAIRPDGTYLVS
+2095 PATGIRADGTYLVS

-2113 VGLETARWLAS
+2113 VGLETARWLAT

-2136 GLTPEAEPA
+2136 GLTREAEPA
-2145 VAELRAAGAEVW
+2145 LAEMRAAGAEVW
-2157 AERLDV
+2157 AEQLDV
-2163 GDRAELEALLI
+2163 ADRAGLSALLS
-2174 RIRASG
+2174 RVRASG

-2196 ALASHDKRRFDT
+2196 ALASQDKSRFET

-2237 VASVLGAAGQV
+2237 VASVLGAAGQI
-2248 NHAAANGYM
+2248 NHAAANAYM
-2257 DALAHQRRSH
+2257 DTFAHERRSH

-2287 AAAMTHL
+2287 DVVMAHL
-2294 SAQGFAAFTPAQGLA
+2294 SAQGMAAFTPAQGMA
-2309 ALERLLA
+2309 ALEGLLA

-2324 ARVDWPAYLDT
+2324 ARIDWPVYLGT
-2335 RSAAS
+2335 RSAS
-2340 VPPFLREFAS
+2340 GVPPFFGEFVSAKPS
-2350 SVPPRAAAIGATAPA
+2350 RAAAVQAAAPSA
-2365 VDSRAEI
+2365 DGRAEI
-2372 EAAPVGRR
+2372 EAAPVARR
-2380 PALITALVTR
+2380 PALISALVTR
-2390 VAAGVVG
+2390 IAAGVIG
-2397 FAMDRQIDPRTPLV
+2397 FAADRQIDPRTPLGD
-2411 ELGLDSLMA
+2411 LGLDSLMA
-2420 VDLRNQLGRAL
+2420 VDLRNQLGRVL
-2431 GHRFPSTLLFD
+2431 GHRFPATLLFD
-2442 YPAIGGLVE
+2442 YPAIGVLAE
-2451 MIGAEVFGLALQEQS
+2451 MIGAEVFGLALKEQP
-2466 KAAVQTPSIQD
+2466 KAAATTMQD
-2477 ESDAL
+2477 QSDAL
-2482 LDAIE
+2482 LEAIE
-2487 GLDDESLDRLL
+2487 GLDDEALDKLL
-2498 AARLGMNA
+2498 ASRLGTNA